1 MNKRFFK
8 AHRYRD
14 YEPAQNVKEA
24 LPKQNKVQN
33 HRKALPYSEVADCIK
48 AMQNSNAA
56 VSTKL
61 ALEFLILTA
70 SRSGEVRN
78 ACWEEFT
85 LEGSRQS
92 PVPIWRVPA
101 SRMKAKQEHIVPLSQ
116 RCITILGQAKGLSNG
131 SGLVFTGTKP
141 GKALS
146 DMTLSKL
153 VKELGYDAH
162 VHGFRTSFKTWA
174 QENTD
179 FPDEVSEM
187 ALAHTISSKAKA
199 AYARSNLLEKRAD
212 LMEFWAG
219 YLAR

>member
-1 MNKRFFK
+1 
-8 AHRYRD
+8 
-14 YEPAQNVKEA
+14 
-24 LPKQNKVQN
+24 
-33 HRKALPYSEVADCIK
+33 
-48 AMQNSNAA
+48 
-56 VSTKL
+56 
-61 ALEFLILTA
+61 
-70 SRSGEVRN
+70 
-78 ACWEEFT
+78 
-85 LEGSRQS
+85 
-92 PVPIWRVPA
+92 
-101 SRMKAKQEHIVPLSQ
+101 MKAKQEHIVPLSK
-116 RCITILGQAKGLSNG
+116 RCMTILEQAQSLSDG
-131 SGLVFTGTKP
+131 SGLVFIGTRP

-174 QENTD
+174 QEKTD

-187 ALAHTISSKAKA
+187 ALAHTISNKAKA